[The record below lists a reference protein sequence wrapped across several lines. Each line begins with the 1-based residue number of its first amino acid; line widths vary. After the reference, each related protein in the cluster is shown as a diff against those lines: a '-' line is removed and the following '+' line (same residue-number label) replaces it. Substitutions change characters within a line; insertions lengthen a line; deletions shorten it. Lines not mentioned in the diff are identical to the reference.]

1 MLARSGA
8 APVIGRVAK
17 SEGRSGAG
25 KHLGGAVRPTGG
37 LQGQVDRGGGRRAG
51 ILVPVALVTLSTGQ
65 EFTVEDPGRD
75 VAKRIREARRE
86 GADS

>member
-1 MLARSGA
+1 MWRFTFFTDTPHA
-8 APVIGRVAK
+8 AAEVHIDPAAVATVVE
-17 SEGRSGAG
+17 SQR
-25 KHLGGAVRPTGG
+25 
-37 LQGQVDRGGGRRAG
+37 RRAG

-75 VAKRIREARRE
+75 VARRIREARGG